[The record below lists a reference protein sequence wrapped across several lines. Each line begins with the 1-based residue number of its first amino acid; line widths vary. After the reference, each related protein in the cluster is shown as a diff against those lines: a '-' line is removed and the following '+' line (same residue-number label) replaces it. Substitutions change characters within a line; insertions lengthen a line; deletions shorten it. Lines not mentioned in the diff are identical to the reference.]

1 MHKPSTK
8 TKKLT
13 AALATPVAVLLAG
26 GMVWQASYAAF
37 SGQTRNSGNEWST
50 GSVALTDDDNGSAR
64 FVADNMVPGATE
76 TKCITVKATASVPGT
91 VKGYAVN
98 AKIDNEGLAQAVKF
112 TVRSGTGGSFASC
125 DGFAAEN
132 TLMQDTTLK
141 NLAAVNSYN
150 GGVGDWAVVA
160 GTQTRTYEITWEF
173 DTTGL
178 TQTQID
184 NMQGDLVGLDFQWEL
199 QSNPNPS

>member
-8 TKKLT
+8 TTKLT

-50 GSVALTDDDNGSAR
+50 GSVNLTDDDEGSAR
-64 FVADNMVPGATE
+64 FSVTKMVPGATE
-76 TKCITVKATASVPGT
+76 TKCITVTSNASVPGT

-98 AKIDNEGLAQAVKF
+98 PKLGTRGLAKAVKF
-112 TVRSGTGGSFASC
+112 TVNSGTGGSFAGC
-125 DGFAAEN
+125 TGFQQGEN
-132 TLMQDTTLK
+132 VFTDLSLQDLSAINTY
-141 NLAAVNSYN
+141 A
-150 GGVGDWAVVA
+150 GGAGGWDVDA
-160 GTQTRTYEITWEF
+160 GTQSRTYQITWRF

-178 TQTQID
+178 TQEQID
-184 NMQGDLVGLDFQWEL
+184 GLQGDVVGLDFQWEL
-199 QSNPNPS
+199 QSS

>member
-1 MHKPSTK
+1 MRKPSMKTTK
-8 TKKLT
+8 IT
-13 AALATPVAVLLAG
+13 AALATPVAVLVAG

-76 TKCITVKATASVPGT
+76 TKCITVKATASVPGR

-98 AKIDNEGLAQAVKF
+98 AKLDSLSLAKSVKF
-112 TVRSGTGGSFASC
+112 TVNSGTGGSFAGC
-125 DGFAAEN
+125 EGF
-132 TLMQDTTLK
+132 TPQGLPLMEDVSLQD
-141 NLAAVNSYN
+141 LATINSYDN
-150 GGVGDWAVVA
+150 GKGGWDVTE
-160 GTQTRTYEITWEF
+160 GTQSRTYQITWKF

-178 TQTQID
+178 TQAEID
-184 NMQGDLVGLDFQWEL
+184 SLQGDVVGVDFQWEL
-199 QSNPNPS
+199 QSV